1 MISYIISDKQIH
13 LLAALS
19 VENPHERFKI
29 VEEHGTRIMLNA
41 DTLLAANYVG
51 VNARYKE
58 SGSEKIKWP
67 NKLWSSPDI
76 FDYWKLILYCRELS
90 KEYTLVQK
98 LKLCQNYEY
107 QCCDADSWRGSDA
120 KQLLGNIISKL
131 IMEMP
136 DYNEAPWGIE

>member
-1 MISYIISDKQIH
+1 MSSYIVSDKQIH

-19 VENPHERFKI
+19 VEKDYAPIKI
-29 VEEHGTRIMLNA
+29 TEEQGTRIMLNA

-67 NKLWSSPDI
+67 NKLWLSPDF
-76 FDYWKLILYCRELS
+76 FDYWLLADYCRGLS

-98 LKLCQNYEY
+98 LKLCLNYEY

-120 KQLLGNIISKL
+120 KQLLDNIISKL
-131 IMEMP
+131 IAEMP